1 MRTLLHWEGQFT
13 PADKAASD
21 YVLLPFEVPPGV
33 ARLEVRYVFEGQ
45 GRPDSPNVIDMGLFD
60 PRGADFLRAEGF
72 RGWSGSARSEAIL
85 TPRSATPGYLPGP
98 LFPGRWHVILGLYRI
113 APQGCAC
120 RVIVEASE
128 EEGELPHP
136 PPPHIGGSPSPTAP
150 AGDGEAG
157 WLRGDLQSHSHHSDA
172 PGSLEDLIE
181 SARRRGLDFLA
192 VTEHNTVSHLPY
204 LQAWS
209 RPDLLLIP
217 GEEVTTY
224 YGHMNAWGISH
235 WLDFQC
241 RTAEQLRAVIDAAH
255 AMGALVSINHPKTD
269 GPPWEY
275 PTDLPVDAVEAWP
288 GPWPLRNRES
298 LAFWD
303 RLLRAGH
310 RVTAVG
316 GSDKHQDRPGEGTP
330 FYQVGHPTTW
340 VYAAARTVP
349 AILAAIRSGRVVI
362 TADVDAPWLELTAE
376 RRDRRWMV
384 GDEAPPGPLRIR
396 CVVREG
402 KGLYLRLLSRLGEQ
416 AFLAI
421 DRSPF
426 EWTTELDLRPHG
438 YVRAELRGV
447 RHFEEET
454 PDDLPMVAMTNPIW
468 GPAGWFEEEK

>member
-1 MRTLLHWEGQFT
+1 MRTLLHWEGRFT

-21 YVLLPFEVPPGV
+21 YVLLPFEVPPGI
-33 ARLEVRYVFEGQ
+33 ARLEVRYAFEGQ
-45 GRPDSPNVIDMGLFD
+45 GRPDSLSVIDLGLFD

-72 RGWSGSARSEAIL
+72 RGWSGSARAEAIL

-98 LFPGRWHVILGLYRI
+98 ILPGRWHVILGLYRI
-113 APQGCAC
+113 APQGCSC
-120 RVIVEASE
+120 TVTVQGSE
-128 EEGELPHP
+128 EEGTLPHP
-136 PPPHIGGSPSPTAP
+136 PPPETRGWMEGSD
-150 AGDGEAG
+150 GGEAR
-157 WLRGDLQSHSHHSDA
+157 WWRGDLQSHSHHSDA
-172 PGSLEDLIE
+172 PGSLEDLVAA
-181 SARRRGLDFLA
+181 ARGRGLDFLA
-192 VTEHNTVSHLPY
+192 VTEHNTVSHFPY

-209 RPDLLLIP
+209 GPDLLLIP

-224 YGHMNAWGISH
+224 YGHMNAWGLSR
-235 WLDFQC
+235 WLDFRC

-275 PTDLPVDAVEAWP
+275 PPDLPVDAVEAWQ
-288 GPWPLRNRES
+288 GPWPLRNHES
-298 LAFWD
+298 LVFWD
-303 RLLRAGH
+303 RLLQAGR

-340 VYAAARTVP
+340 VYAEARTIP
-349 AILAAIRSGRVVI
+349 AILSAIRSGRVVI
-362 TADVDAPWLELTAE
+362 TADVDAPWIELTAE
-376 RRDRRWMV
+376 RGDQRWMV
-384 GDEAPPGPLRIR
+384 GDEAPPGPIRVR

-402 KGLYLRLLSRLGEQ
+402 KGLHLRLLSRLGEQ

-426 EWTTELDLRPHG
+426 EWMMELDLAQHG

-468 GPAGWFEEEK
+468 GPGRVD

>member
-1 MRTLLHWEGQFT
+1 MRTLLCWEGQFT

-98 LFPGRWHVILGLYRI
+98 LFPGRWYVILGLYRI

-120 RVIVEASE
+120 RVIVEAAE

-136 PPPHIGGSPSPTAP
+136 PPPHLGGWISPAASAS
-150 AGDGEAG
+150 AEEAG

-224 YGHMNAWGISH
+224 YGHMNAWGISR
-235 WLDFQC
+235 WLDFRC
-241 RTAEQLRAVIDAAH
+241 RTAEQLRAVIEAAH

-275 PTDLPVDAVEAWP
+275 PPDLPVDAVEAWQ
-288 GPWPLRNRES
+288 GPWPLRNQES

-303 RLLRAGH
+303 RLLRAGR

-316 GSDKHQDRPGEGTP
+316 GSDKHQDRPSEGTP

-340 VYAAARTVP
+340 VYAAARTIP
-349 AILAAIRSGRVVI
+349 AILDAIRLGRVVI

-376 RRDRRWMV
+376 QGDRRWMV

-402 KGLYLRLLSRLGEQ
+402 KGLHLRLLSRLGEQ

-447 RHFEEET
+447 RHFEAET

-468 GPAGWFEEEK
+468 GPVGWFEEER

>member
-1 MRTLLHWEGQFT
+1 MKTLLRWEGRFT

-21 YVLLPFEVPPGV
+21 YVLLPFDMPPGV
-33 ARLEVRYVFEGQ
+33 ARLEVRYTFEGQ
-45 GRPDSPNVIDMGLFD
+45 GQPESPNAIDLGLFD
-60 PRGADFLRAEGF
+60 PRGADFLRGEGF
-72 RGWSGSARSEAIL
+72 RGWSGSARAEAVL
-85 TPRSATPGYLPGP
+85 TPRAATPGYLPGP
-98 LFPGRWHVILGLYRI
+98 LLPGRWHVILGLYRI

-120 RVIVEASE
+120 AVTVLASE
-128 EEGELPHP
+128 EEGPLPHP
-136 PPPHIGGSPSPTAP
+136 PPPEGGTGELPSRPGGGA
-150 AGDGEAG
+150 A

-172 PGSLEDLIE
+172 PGSLEDLVAA
-181 SARRRGLDFLA
+181 ARRRGLDFLA
-192 VTEHNTVSHLPY
+192 VTEHNTVSHFPY
-204 LQAWS
+204 LRAWS
-209 RPDLLLIP
+209 GPDLLLIP

-224 YGHMNAWGISH
+224 YGHMNAWGLSR
-235 WLDFQC
+235 WLDFRC
-241 RTAEQLRAVIDAAH
+241 RTAEELRAVIDAAH

-275 PTDLPVDAVEAWP
+275 PPDLPVDAVEAWQ

-303 RLLRAGH
+303 RLLRAGR

-340 VYAAARTVP
+340 VYAADRTIP
-349 AILAAIRSGRVVI
+349 AILEAIRSGRVVI

-376 RRDRRWMV
+376 RGDATWMV
-384 GDEAPPGPLRIR
+384 GETVPLGGP
-396 CVVREG
+396 VRVRYRVWEG
-402 KGLYLRLLSRLGEQ
+402 KGLHLRLLSREGELL
-416 AFLAI
+416 FLPV

-426 EWTTELDLRPHG
+426 EGVLELDLGRHR

-447 RHFEEET
+447 RHFAEET

-468 GPAGWFEEEK
+468 GGPGSEGS